1 MLYNFSE
8 RTARGIAHAGKNAA
22 DALSEIPSLSQGIVE
37 KLNRL
42 IRKPGE
48 YLFSGYSVD
57 DKISVLIG
65 NKEVWYKI
73 TARYIDQDTK
83 ELVYDATLVS
93 DRAYF
98 YGQVIHTSITVRH
111 GNIKRKE

>member
-1 MLYNFSE
+1 MLYNSRE
-8 RTARGIAHAGKNAA
+8 RIAQKLKNTGRNAA
-22 DALSEIPSLSQGIVE
+22 DALSEIPYNISQVARGLE
-37 KLNRL
+37 RL